1 MADEIRDSLCSC
13 SSLGHTFQTTD
24 IKRAVDDMKFGKANG
39 LDRLAS
45 EHFKYGIEKL
55 YALLCIGFIAILLYS
70 HVPTE
75 FSNTILVPIIKDK
88 KGNITDLDNYRTL
101 AISTVASKI
110 LTILFSRKLL
120 IANCLY
126 TSDNQFSYKTNSSTD
141 MAVFTLKAVTDHYI
155 TPS

>member
-1 MADEIRDSLCSC
+1 MKLEILYAPVLAWGIHSKQQISREL
-13 SSLGHTFQTTD
+13 LM
-24 IKRAVDDMKFGKANG
+24 IWNFGKANG
-39 LDRLAS
+39 LDRLTS
-45 EHFKYGIEKL
+45 EHLKYGIEKL
-55 YALLCIGFIAILLYS
+55 YALLCIGFIAMWLHN

-88 KGNITDLDNYRTL
+88 KGNITNLDNYRTL

-126 TSDNQFSYKTNSSTD
+126 TSNNQFSYKTNSSTD
-141 MAVFTLKAVTDHYI
+141 IIIIIIIIDLLKRTIH
-155 TPS
+155 